1 MKELMIEA
9 KLENLDTVLDFIREA
24 LEAADCSMKLQT
36 QIAIAAEEIFVN
48 IAHYAYSPTVGSAM
62 IRILVDKAVTM
73 EFEDKGRPYN
83 PLDRAD
89 PDVTATAD
97 ERKIGGLGI
106 FMVKKIMDQV
116 EYRHVDNKNLL
127 IVKKELL

>member
-9 KLENLDTVLDFIREA
+9 KPEHLDAVLDFIRES
-24 LEAADCSMKLQT
+24 LEAADCPMKLQN

-48 IAHYAYSPTVGSAM
+48 IAHYAYNPTVGGAM
-62 IRILVDKAVTM
+62 IRVSVDKAVTI

-97 ERKIGGLGI
+97 ERRIGGLGI
-106 FMVKKIMDQV
+106 YMVKKIMDQV
-116 EYRHVDNKNLL
+116 EYRHIDNKNLL